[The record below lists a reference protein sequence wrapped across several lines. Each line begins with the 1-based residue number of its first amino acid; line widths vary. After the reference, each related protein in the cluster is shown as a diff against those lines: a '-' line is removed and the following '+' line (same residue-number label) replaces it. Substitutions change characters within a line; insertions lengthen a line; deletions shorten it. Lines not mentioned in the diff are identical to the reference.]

1 VLNLEFN
8 SSRLFHVSSS
18 GHSSADSAL
27 WHCSGLGTLLLA
39 GRGTLNWPVESCVT
53 FGLECLEFGYQFF
66 SIFIKAGNRLTG
78 KALFRFDEFEIDPAT
93 RSLSR
98 QGEPIPLNSKTF
110 DLLLFLAERPHK
122 LVSKDE
128 LLTAVW
134 PGAFVEESNLTQHIF
149 LLRKALAGSGSLGRA
164 VVTVPGKGYQFAASV
179 EQVETD
185 QPPEPGGGLVM
196 RAVQSITRMVVEE
209 EVDDQARASEL
220 QDGRSAMLLPA
231 PRTPKPRWPAVALGV
246 SVVVLAAAGW
256 FGWSWLQPKP
266 RDHVQAVIA
275 DFDNSTGD
283 TTFDHTLNRVVQID
297 LQQSPFFSVVGE
309 GRVRQALMLMGR
321 KSDGPITANDIREV
335 CQRLN
340 SQVYLTPSIAILGS
354 RYLVTMSANS
364 CADGS
369 NVGARKEDADSKSGV
384 LRAVEELTR
393 RIRKDVGESRASL
406 RQFDRPLYLE
416 RTSSLDALKAYS
428 EAVRQF
434 GAGKMDEA
442 VRLYQHAIELD
453 PIFATAYADLSSAYF
468 NKGDSKDDKENIS
481 KAYALRDTVN
491 ERERFY
497 IAYRYHQSVTGD
509 VPAMRDAL
517 EIWSAT
523 YPRDNLVLADL
534 ANLLTWTGQFKE
546 SADAAVK
553 SIELNA
559 ALGVPLNG
567 ISLEIAA
574 RAFKHL
580 GQYDKALE
588 YYNTAMQHNVDSGG
602 IHGIALQIAGL
613 RHDEKEVEHQI
624 ALCRGT
630 ADESRVLQQAAMAA
644 LADGKANRSD
654 SLFNEA
660 ASAARRDHA
669 EADLA
674 AIDAYR
680 PRILIDMGLTERARA
695 LIKSFA
701 AEDPAAED
709 PSMDEL
715 VAVAETGDPAQA
727 RADAIRRQKESPQDT
742 LVNVEYVPAVYAALA
757 VRAGKP
763 AEAVELLRPAE
774 AYELRDPTIAYQRG
788 QAFLAAKMAPEA
800 AAEFRKLIDNP
811 GIDDPLT
818 PLHALAHLN
827 LARALV
833 LEGKPTDARA
843 EYAQFLTMWSAAD
856 ADLPP
861 LKQARVEM
869 ARLLAHL

>member
-1 VLNLEFN
+1 MFNLELN
-8 SSRLFHVSSS
+8 SSRLFHVSSMGRS
-18 GHSSADSAL
+18 GARSAL
-27 WHCSGLGTLLLA
+27 WHCRGLGTLLLT
-39 GRGTLNWPVESCVT
+39 GRGLLNRPVESCVT
-53 FGLECLEFGYQFF
+53 SGLECLEFGYQFF

-78 KALFRFDEFEIDPAT
+78 NALFRFDQFEIDPAA
-93 RSLSR
+93 RSLR
-98 QGEPIPLNSKTF
+98 REGVLIPLNSRTF
-110 DLLLFLAERPHK
+110 DLLLFLAEHPHQV
-122 LVSKDE
+122 VSKDE
-128 LLTAVW
+128 LLAAVW

-164 VVTVPGKGYQFAASV
+164 VITVPGKGYQLAAAV
-179 EQVETD
+179 EQVQTD
-185 QPPEPGGGLVM
+185 QPGESAGGLVM
-196 RAVQSITRMVVEE
+196 RAVESVTRMVVEE
-209 EVDDQARASEL
+209 EVDDPARNIALEG
-220 QDGRSAMLLPA
+220 GRSALFLPT
-231 PRTPKPRWPAVALGV
+231 PRTAKQRWRAVAV
-246 SVVVLAAAGW
+246 AASVIVLIGAGW
-256 FGWSWLQPKP
+256 FGWNLLQPKP
-266 RDHVQAVIA
+266 RDHAQVVIA

-283 TTFDHTLNRVVQID
+283 PTFDHTLNRVVQID

-309 GRVRQALMLMGR
+309 SRVRQALTLMGR
-321 KSDGPITANDIREV
+321 KSDGPITADDIREV

-340 SQVYLTPSIAILGS
+340 SQVYLTPSIAMLGS
-354 RYLVTMSANS
+354 RYLVTISANS

-384 LRAVEELTR
+384 LRAVEDLTS
-393 RIRKDVGESRASL
+393 RIRRDVGESRASL
-406 RQFDRPLYLE
+406 KQFDRPLYLE

-442 VRLYQHAIELD
+442 VRLYQRAIELD
-453 PIFATAYADLSSAYF
+453 PNFATAYADLSSSYF
-468 NKGDSKDDKENIS
+468 NKGDSTHDKENIS
-481 KAYALRDTVN
+481 KAYSLRDTVN
-491 ERERFY
+491 ERERIY
-497 IAYRYHQSVTGD
+497 ITYRYHQSVTGD

-517 EIWSAT
+517 EVWSST
-523 YPRDNLVLADL
+523 YPRDNLVLADM

-546 SADAAVK
+546 SADAAVR
-553 SIELNA
+553 SLELNA
-559 ALGVPLNG
+559 ALGIPLNG

-602 IHGIALQIAGL
+602 MHGIALQIAGL

-630 ADESRVLQQAAMAA
+630 ADENRVLQQAAMAA
-644 LADGKANRSD
+644 LADGKASRSD

-660 ASAARRDHA
+660 LSAARRDHA

-701 AEDPAAED
+701 AEDPA
-709 PSMDEL
+709 MDEL

-727 RADAIRRQKESPQDT
+727 RAVAMRRQKESPLDT
-742 LVNVEYVPAVYAALA
+742 LVNVEYAPAVYAALA

-763 AEAVELLRPAE
+763 AGAVELLRPAE

-800 AAEFRKLIDNP
+800 VAEFRKLIDNP

-833 LEGKPTDARA
+833 LEGKLTDARA
-843 EYAQFLTMWSAAD
+843 EYDQFLTAWSAAD
-856 ADLPP
+856 PDLPP
-861 LKQARVEM
+861 LKQARAEM
-869 ARLLAHL
+869 ARLFAHP